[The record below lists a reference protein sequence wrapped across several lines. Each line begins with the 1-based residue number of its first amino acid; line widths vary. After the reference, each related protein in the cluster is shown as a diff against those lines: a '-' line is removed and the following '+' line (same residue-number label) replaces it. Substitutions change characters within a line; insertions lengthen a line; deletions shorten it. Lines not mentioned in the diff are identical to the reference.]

1 MSPARC
7 LVLLAAVAAVVAV
20 AAPTAAA
27 ASASG
32 SARGWSVAQD
42 ILPNRCCASPVA
54 IASNARGD
62 AVAVFSEGG
71 GLTIARARAN
81 RRFGQRVR
89 IASASY
95 PEARVALDQR
105 GVALVAFTFED
116 GSTRPAHEDRFGMTG
131 CCTGVSVVV
140 WRPGQR
146 PTRPRAITAR
156 GTSAILGAV
165 AATHGR
171 RGVLVA
177 GDPSRP
183 EHSIRPTGPVRLVAV
198 GLDGR
203 IGTRRTVA
211 NRSWTP
217 VTLQWVGRRAVAG
230 LMRNSGGG
238 RLDLGIARQGS
249 GSAFL
254 PAKRFARFA
263 RVPDPLLGSE
273 VEMTADGRG
282 GQVAVWRRIT
292 PVGLRLVLARA
303 SLGGRLRTNVV
314 GRGFPASLMIA
325 APAVASDGGI
335 VLPWGQ
341 IDADQ
346 SRSAHVTTRSP
357 RGRLVTRRI
366 LEPTRTAGRALAF
379 DSLAAAAAPGGRGA
393 VAIDRT
399 VGFSARTRLVGLRG
413 GRSATGAVLDLRT
426 GSSSHRTLLTGN
438 RRDPARAL
446 FEFTRVSPTI
456 SDHRV
461 RERRLRR

>member
-7 LVLLAAVAAVVAV
+7 LVLLAAAVAAAV
-20 AAPTAAA
+20 AAPTAAF

-95 PEARVALDQR
+95 SEARVAIDQR

-116 GSTRPAHEDRFGMTG
+116 GSTPPAREDRFGMSG
-131 CCTGVSVVV
+131 CCTGVRVVV

-146 PTRPRAITAR
+146 PTTARAIFAR
-156 GTSAILGAV
+156 GTSSVLGAV

-183 EHSIRPTGPVRLVAV
+183 EHDLRPTAPVRLVTV

-203 IGTRRTVA
+203 IGARRTVA

-217 VTLQWVGRRAVAG
+217 TTLQWVGRRAVAG
-230 LMRNSGGG
+230 LMRNGGGG

-263 RVPDPLLGSE
+263 RVPDPLRGSE

-282 GQVAVWRRIT
+282 GQVAVWRRVT
-292 PVGLRLVLARA
+292 RSGLRLVVARA
-303 SLGGRLRTNVV
+303 SLGGQLRTNVV
-314 GRGFPASLMIA
+314 GRGFPAALTIA

-335 VLPWGQ
+335 VVPWGQ
-341 IDADQ
+341 VDADR

-357 RGRLVTRRI
+357 RGALATRRI
-366 LEPTRTAGRALAF
+366 LAPTRTTGPGLAF

-393 VAIDRT
+393 VAVDRT

-413 GRSATGAVLDLRT
+413 GRPATGTVLDLRT
-426 GSSSHRTLLTGN
+426 GPTGHRTLLTGN

-461 RERRLRR
+461 RERRLRP